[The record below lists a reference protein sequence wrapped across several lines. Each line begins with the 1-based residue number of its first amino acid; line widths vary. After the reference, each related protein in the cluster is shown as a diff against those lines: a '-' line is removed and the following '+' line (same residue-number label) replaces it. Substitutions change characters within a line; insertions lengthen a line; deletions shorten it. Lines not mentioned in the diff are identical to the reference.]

1 MGYHNNKTFF
11 QPWLHNSNKL
21 EPPAYKCTVETSAIG
36 IRYLLCTATTL
47 SSYPATRAE
56 F

>member
-1 MGYHNNKTFF
+1 MGYIIYTFF
-11 QPWLHNSNKL
+11 QPWLYNNKHKL
-21 EPPAYKCTVETSAIG
+21 EPPAYKCTVETGAIG

-47 SSYPATRAE
+47 ASYPAIQAE